1 MPEADGVPLGARN
14 QNERDRLHQT
24 CGDPQTT
31 ARRKWPVELGAP
43 IFGMTRGA
51 MDHRMANNRHRR
63 TRRSLSIVGPLAAGL
78 ILLAGCASSPSGR
91 AGAASA
97 QVCPKAEYK
106 IGPGDQLDIFVF
118 NEKDLS
124 GVVPVRP
131 DGYIS
136 MPLISRL
143 AAAGKTPSELAGE
156 IQKRLGE
163 YLRAPQVNVIVTHF
177 VGMLDEQI
185 RVVGQGVE
193 KPIALPYK
201 SGTKVMD
208 VVIQAGQLAP
218 YASLNHARIERKE
231 PQGKK
236 EIRVRLGDLLNRG
249 DERQNL
255 AMCPGDVLVIPQ
267 SMF

>member
-1 MPEADGVPLGARN
+1 
-14 QNERDRLHQT
+14 
-24 CGDPQTT
+24 
-31 ARRKWPVELGAP
+31 
-43 IFGMTRGA
+43 
-51 MDHRMANNRHRR
+51 MDHRMANNQHPR
-63 TRRSLSIVGPLAAGL
+63 TRRYLSIIGPLAAGVV
-78 ILLAGCASSPSGR
+78 LLAGCASTPSR

-97 QVCPKAEYK
+97 QACPNAEYK
-106 IGPGDQLDIFVF
+106 IGPGDELNIFVF

-143 AAAGKTPSELAGE
+143 TAAGKTPSELASE
-156 IQKRLGE
+156 IQQRLGE

-193 KPIALPYK
+193 KPVALPYK

-255 AMCPGDVLVIPQ
+255 ALCPGDVLVIPQ